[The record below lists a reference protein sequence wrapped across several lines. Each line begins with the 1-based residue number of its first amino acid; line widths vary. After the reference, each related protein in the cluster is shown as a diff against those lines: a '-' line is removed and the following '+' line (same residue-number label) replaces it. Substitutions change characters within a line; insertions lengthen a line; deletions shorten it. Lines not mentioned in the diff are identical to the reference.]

1 MITKRMLV
9 LVLVLVV
16 LETNLQMSF
25 TSEWVELLRAE
36 PAALKDKSIQISP
49 HNVSSRKARVRT
61 LQFKDILIQMLI
73 QNVSPRGQSGNPSKN
88 CYRFRF
94 TFGMFLQEKPW

>member
-1 MITKRMLV
+1 MRMTMMATTMVV
-9 LVLVLVV
+9 LV
-16 LETNLQMSF
+16 TNLQMSF

-36 PAALKDKSIQISP
+36 PAALKDKSIQISL
-49 HNVSSRKARVRT
+49 HNVSSRKARVRI
-61 LQFKDILIQMLI
+61 LQFKDILIQMFI

-94 TFGMFLQEKPW
+94 TFGTFL